1 MPTLTNPKKYAM
13 LLLATL
19 LMLYPRTLMADSAIL
34 SPEAQAKLEP
44 EYARLAEIEM
54 NDSDAEKQAQAV
66 ESIVLIV
73 GDEIAAQ
80 TTREVTAVYLPLAK
94 DGKKWRALSPW
105 GPWIATGGVVVVIAA
120 FVGGVLL
127 GAK

>member
-13 LLLATL
+13 LLLTML
-19 LMLYPRTLMADSAIL
+19 LMLYPLNLRADSPIL

-44 EYARLAEIEM
+44 EYEKLAEIEM
-54 NDSDAEKQAQAV
+54 SDADAEKQAQAV

-105 GPWIATGGVVVVIAA
+105 GPWIATGGAVVVLAA